1 MMQPLHLIEG
11 AGRVWSRLWSV
22 RLALLA
28 AVLGAL
34 DVGLSYYAPEHASP
48 FYAAGAAFVSF
59 AAAVARIVAQ
69 PGVMSPADPP
79 APDASPVV
87 PVVDGVPPHV

>member
-1 MMQPLHLIEG
+1 MQPLHLIEG

-34 DVGLSYYAPEHASP
+34 DVGLAYCAPEHASP
-48 FYAAGAAFVSF
+48 FFAGTAALVSF

-69 PGVMSPADPP
+69 PGVMPSAG
-79 APDASPVV
+79 ASSPDASPVL
-87 PVVDGVPPHV
+87 PAVDGVPPHV

>member
-1 MMQPLHLIEG
+1 MQPLHLIEG

-34 DVGLSYYAPEHASP
+34 DVGLAYYAPEHASP
-48 FYAAGAAFVSF
+48 AYAAGAALVSF

-69 PGVMSPADPP
+69 PSVTSATAGPADPDNP
-79 APDASPVV
+79 M
-87 PVVDGVPPHV
+87 GEPPHA

>member
-1 MMQPLHLIEG
+1 MQTLHLIEG
-11 AGRVWSRLWSV
+11 AGRIWSRLWSV

-34 DVGLSYYAPEHASP
+34 DVGLAYYAPDHASP
-48 FYAAGAAFVSF
+48 LYAAGAALVSF

-69 PGVMSPADPP
+69 PAVVPVPGP
-79 APDASPVV
+79 APDPE
-87 PVVDGVPPHV
+87 PGVHPNA

>member
-1 MMQPLHLIEG
+1 MKPLHLIEG

-34 DVGLSYYAPEHASP
+34 DVGLSYCAPEHASP
-48 FYAAGAAFVSF
+48 AYAAAAAAVSF

-69 PGVMSPADPP
+69 PELSSD
-79 APDASPVV
+79 
-87 PVVDGVPPHV
+87 VDKGSPPHA

>member
-1 MMQPLHLIEG
+1 MQPLHLIEG

-34 DVGLSYYAPEHASP
+34 DVGLAYYAPDHASP
-48 FYAAGAAFVSF
+48 FYAAGAALVSF

-69 PGVMSPADPP
+69 PAVVPVPDP
-79 APDASPVV
+79 APDTDP
-87 PVVDGVPPHV
+87 GVHPNA